1 MMRHWIP
8 TIDRN
13 RMRRLV
19 FMLAALAATV
29 TWAIEPPPED
39 TAPLPVPEQPD
50 IPPPV
55 QSGENLEPDIT
66 ITRRGKDTIEEY
78 RINGKLYMI
87 KVQPSI
93 GPPYYMI
100 DKDGDGNMDVR
111 KSDVTREMAVP
122 SWVLFSW

>member
-1 MMRHWIP
+1 MMRFRIP
-8 TIDRN
+8 TTYRN
-13 RMRRLV
+13 RMRRLL
-19 FMLAALAATV
+19 FMLAALAGPV